1 MDLVRSWLISAAVL
15 LGVDFVINLVV
26 GQHLSAP
33 YLLGPFLAGVAS
45 TLYHAERGVGGWGR
59 HVLAVLPVPAALQVY
74 SALMQEGVPTGGAE
88 GTAFFL
94 GLGVTTLFVVLGF
107 GVVMMTR
114 LLLMTR
120 TAAPADSELS

>member
-15 LGVDFVINLVV
+15 LGVDFVINVVV

-59 HVLAVLPVPAALQVY
+59 HVLAVLPVPAALQAYRV
-74 SALMQEGVPTGGAE
+74 LMQDGAPADGAE
-88 GTAFFL
+88 GTALFL
-94 GLGVTTLFVVLGF
+94 GLGVTTFFVVLGF